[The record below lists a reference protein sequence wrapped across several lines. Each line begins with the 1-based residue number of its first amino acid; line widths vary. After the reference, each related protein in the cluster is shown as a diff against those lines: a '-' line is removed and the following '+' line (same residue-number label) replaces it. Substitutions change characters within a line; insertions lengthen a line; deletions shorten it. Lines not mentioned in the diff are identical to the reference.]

1 MIRIFIDSGVLIAA
15 AGSSGSVS
23 DRALKILEDENREFI
38 SSIFVRLEVLPK
50 SVCYQKVAEV
60 EFYQAFFDSVEY
72 WARDLEGSV
81 EEAYQIA
88 SQYGLSAIDGIHVAA
103 AILIGADEMITTERS
118 TKPMHQVKG
127 INVISIAACDYDDR

>member
-1 MIRIFIDSGVLIAA
+1 M
-15 AGSSGSVS
+15 
-23 DRALKILEDENREFI
+23 
-38 SSIFVRLEVLPK
+38 
-50 SVCYQKVAEV
+50 CYRKVAEV

-72 WARDLEGSV
+72 WARDLEGLV

-103 AILIGADEMITTERS
+103 AILMGADEMITTERS

-127 INVISIAACDYDDR
+127 INMISIAG